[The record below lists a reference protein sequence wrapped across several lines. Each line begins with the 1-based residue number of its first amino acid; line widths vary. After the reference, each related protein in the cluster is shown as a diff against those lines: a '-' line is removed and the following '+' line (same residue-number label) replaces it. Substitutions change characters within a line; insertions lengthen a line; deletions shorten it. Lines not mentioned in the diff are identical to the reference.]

1 MKHYTLG
8 AFVVLLLMLVPSVA
22 AASSKVC
29 VPSKASTA
37 IKTPSAAGECPTG
50 DSAQWTVSEEQHE
63 ALEHVGYEKEGLNK
77 KPTINIAGG
86 VNVRIFGFP
95 NSETGNLLVG
105 INAPG
110 TYNTGSNNFVVGY
123 RNNSYGEG
131 NAVFGKENGVQNKW
145 NVVGGIEN
153 HTGYEEETEG
163 NAVFGMD
170 NWSYGAG
177 DLLAGE
183 VNEDRI
189 GSTSGKYAKA
199 SVIFGCGNQLESGVF
214 AASILGGCLNKI
226 TASRASILGGH
237 EVTATTEY
245 EEKY

>member
-1 MKHYTLG
+1 MKNFVLG
-8 AFVVLLLMLVPSVA
+8 AFIALPLVLIPSVA
-22 AASSKVC
+22 VASSKVC

-37 IKTPSAAGECPTG
+37 IKTPNSAGECPAG
-50 DSAQWTVSEEQHE
+50 DNAQWTASEEQHE

-86 VNVRIFGFP
+86 VNVRIFGFQ

-123 RNNSYGEG
+123 KNNSYGEG
-131 NAVFGKENGVQNKW
+131 NAVFGRENGVQNKW
-145 NVVGGIEN
+145 NVVAGIEN
-153 HTGYEEETEG
+153 HTGYEEGTEG
-163 NAVFGMD
+163 NAVFGTE
-170 NWSYGAG
+170 NWSYGTGELLAG
-177 DLLAGE
+177 DL
-183 VNEDRI
+183 NEDRI

-199 SVIFGCGNQLESGVF
+199 SVIFGCANELEAGVSS
-214 AASILGGCLNKI
+214 ASILGGCLNKI
-226 TASRASILGGH
+226 TASHASILGGH
-237 EVTATTEY
+237 EVTAATEF